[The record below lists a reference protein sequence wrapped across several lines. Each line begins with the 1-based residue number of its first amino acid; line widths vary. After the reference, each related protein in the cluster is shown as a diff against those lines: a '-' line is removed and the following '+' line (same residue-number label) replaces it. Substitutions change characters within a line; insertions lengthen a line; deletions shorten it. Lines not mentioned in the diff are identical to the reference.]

1 MTLAW
6 GLIGVCLLDFAVEY
20 GVRKGR
26 RTREGERQVVARVE
40 ERKPVVRCN
49 LKLVVLCAETIMTVQ
64 CQLCS
69 DGHCRDGLA
78 DINVKQEAFRVLNTE
93 NGERYPAFYVH
104 RTCAVRDARNPERR
118 RRSHLSQAVGR
129 ITVDFLSME
138 RDAEGPGRWRGG

>member
-1 MTLAW
+1 
-6 GLIGVCLLDFAVEY
+6 
-20 GVRKGR
+20 
-26 RTREGERQVVARVE
+26 VE

-49 LKLVVLCAETIMTVQ
+49 LKLVVCRNDNDRTMPVVLRH
-64 CQLCS
+64 
-69 DGHCRDGLA
+69 GHCRDGLA

-138 RDAEGPGRWRGG
+138 RGR